1 MVPPSMLA
9 VDAGRGRQAM
19 PAALLSWRR
28 VTVCSSSRSRTS
40 RWRARCRRRAASC
53 GSASRRLSSC
63 TPTCA
68 LLPTPPSRSLL
79 ERVRNG
85 ACTDADVALINT
97 RLLSP
102 ANVLDCSSCVVP
114 VLVSS
119 NCDRA
124 AINRSSIAAAAA
136 GGATV
141 WRLPCVLTRTRGAAS
156 VFLTLCATPS
166 TR

>member
-1 MVPPSMLA
+1 M
-9 VDAGRGRQAM
+9 
-19 PAALLSWRR
+19 
-28 VTVCSSSRSRTS
+28 
-40 RWRARCRRRAASC
+40 RAA
-53 GSASRRLSSC
+53 AD
-63 TPTCA
+63 PA
-68 LLPTPPSRSLL
+68 YAALL

-97 RLLSP
+97 RLMSP

-141 WRLPCVLTRTRGAAS
+141 WRLPCVLTRTRGAAVGLS
-156 VFLTLCATPS
+156 DAVCNAIHAMPDS
-166 TR
+166 KDTRPVHWHAGDGAHNWPGKRRRWS